1 MVGLKLL
8 GQIML
13 RFSACFR
20 GMSACLL
27 NKRGNIL
34 YQDLFPDILIQKKQ
48 MFSPFFK
55 EKI

>member
-1 MVGLKLL
+1 
-8 GQIML
+8 ML

-20 GMSACLL
+20 GVSACLL
-27 NKRGNIL
+27 NKRGSIL

-55 EKI
+55 EKF